1 MIWPSK
7 QKIATLCSDMKI
19 VYYTSYFGS
28 AEQSINPNS
37 LKYFTFSKE
46 QDSKFVFCAQDYIN
60 WYFEDRRRFDGNW
73 ARNSKTGKEFSNW
86 GTVKTVTIMKG
97 FLMLV
102 TKHIN
107 AVKTF
112 AHQVTARQTRWQIL
126 LWCRKPV
133 LSLKCSVTS
142 TVHLSFS
149 FALSGRMMHS
159 TNMTSWSKVLY
170 TTVFQL
176 YCVLH
181 SANLGGKPGFQRWG
195 SVTLLSQKEAPWTV
209 RNA

>member
-37 LKYFTFSKE
+37 LKYFTFSKNKTANLFFAHKITSIGT
-46 QDSKFVFCAQDYIN
+46 SKTAA
-60 WYFEDRRRFDGNW
+60 DGNW

-133 LSLKCSVTS
+133 PSLKCSVTS

-181 SANLGGKPGFQRWG
+181 SANLGGKTGFQRWG